1 MAELMSESILI
12 STKKMLGIE
21 ADYTHFDPDIMM
33 TINSVLMVLTQVGVG
48 PVNGFSI
55 TGDYETWGDFVQN
68 RQDLEA
74 VKTYVYLRTRV
85 IFDPPS
91 NSFVM
96 NAMQETIKE
105 LEWRLHM
112 NGDDFSIEE
121 EGEEID
127 E

>member
-48 PVNGFSI
+48 PANGFSV

-68 RQDLEA
+68 RVDLEA

-85 IFDPPS
+85 IFDPHS

-121 EGEEID
+121 EGEEIG